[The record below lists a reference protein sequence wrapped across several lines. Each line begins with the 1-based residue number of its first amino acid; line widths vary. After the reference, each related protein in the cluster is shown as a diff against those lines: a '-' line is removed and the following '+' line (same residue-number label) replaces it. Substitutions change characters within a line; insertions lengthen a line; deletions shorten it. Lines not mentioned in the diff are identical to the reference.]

1 MDLNYQEIAD
11 RAAAHALKSGIVLD
25 YSEKSIAEVESI
37 LGEYYNHLAEYD
49 GREGADT
56 LWNIAVHYGI
66 YLGETMLRLQL
77 GEKGFA
83 WYMDNG
89 MPVLKNRTSAQ
100 ISPITKAHKRMLN
113 GPEDNVKSFFD
124 VAILFADGKFPTKHV
139 VHRAINVQLPSG
151 QVIENVPYRDI
162 TPYIM
167 M

>member
-11 RAAAHALKSGIVLD
+11 RAAAHALKSGIILD

-77 GEKGFA
+77 RLPGRNSPQFR
-83 WYMDNG
+83 
-89 MPVLKNRTSAQ
+89 LKDSR
-100 ISPITKAHKRMLN
+100 
-113 GPEDNVKSFFD
+113 D
-124 VAILFADGKFPTKHV
+124 
-139 VHRAINVQLPSG
+139 PS
-151 QVIENVPYRDI
+151 I
-162 TPYIM
+162 
-167 M
+167 

>member
-113 GPEDNVKSFFD
+113 GPEDNVKASSMWQSCSQMVNSPPNTLSTAPSMSSFPR
-124 VAILFADGKFPTKHV
+124 V
-139 VHRAINVQLPSG
+139 RS
-151 QVIENVPYRDI
+151 
-162 TPYIM
+162 
-167 M
+167 

>member
-1 MDLNYQEIAD
+1 MRIWV
-11 RAAAHALKSGIVLD
+11 AAHALKSGIILD
-25 YSEKSIAEVESI
+25 YSEKSIVEVESI

-66 YLGETMLRLQL
+66 YLGETMLRLRL

-100 ISPITKAHKRMLN
+100 ISPLQRPIN
-113 GPEDNVKSFFD
+113 GC
-124 VAILFADGKFPTKHV
+124 
-139 VHRAINVQLPSG
+139 
-151 QVIENVPYRDI
+151 
-162 TPYIM
+162 
-167 M
+167 